1 MEKHAFISSRLFLPT
16 TRQSSHGAV
25 TLQPRSQGHRGVCIM
40 LWSLRRVHSEALGCR
55 GKTQAPRNR
64 RGVRSKGAIDF
75 TQGSGR
81 GWLCKSSTKQRCSR
95 LRASSDSSA
104 NAFSHQ
110 RYSASGKAWSLSPGP
125 LPTANTAAKCCTL
138 QRVPVHWSPCLAPA
152 LLNTP
157 TPSSSLRSGTLR

>member
-16 TRQSSHGAV
+16 TRHSSHGAV
-25 TLQPRSQGHRGVCIM
+25 TPQPRSQGHRGVCIM
-40 LWSLRRVHSEALGCR
+40 LWSLRRVHSEALGWR

-75 TQGSGR
+75 TQGSRR
-81 GWLCKSSTKQRCSR
+81 GWLCKSSTKQPCSR
-95 LRASSDSSA
+95 LRACSDSSA
-104 NAFSHQ
+104 DAFSHQ

-138 QRVPVHWSPCLAPA
+138 QRVPVHGHHALHQLSSTPPRPAPRCA
-152 LLNTP
+152 VG
-157 TPSSSLRSGTLR
+157 S